1 MADVAVEYQQ
11 RLQVRVYGLVQGV
24 GFRPFVYRAADEF
37 GLTGFVENNDRGVD
51 IEVEGTR
58 SALDAFVERIEGGAP
73 PLATVASIEV
83 STIAPR
89 HDDGFRIRES
99 ERHGVATTQISPDA
113 AICDDCLSELFDR
126 DDRRYGYPFIN
137 CTNCGPRYTI
147 VEGIPYDRPLTS
159 MKGFEMCPDCRR
171 EYHDPFNRRFHA
183 QPNACPVCGPQVAIV
198 DRHGKRSETEH
209 PFEMAGDIL
218 ASGLILA
225 VKGLGG
231 FHLAV
236 NPHDDAAVRRLR
248 LRKGRAE
255 KPFALMASDLE
266 AVFRYCKITPEE
278 EQALKHRTRPIVL
291 LEARDGHGL
300 APSVAPMG
308 VARTDPTPVSSFPE
322 LGFMLAYTP
331 VHFLLL
337 RGKFDALVMTSANLS
352 EEPIAIG
359 NEEAYE
365 RLGAIA
371 DYFLVHDR
379 DILQRCDDSVVR
391 VRDGAM
397 TPIRRSRGFVPNPV
411 NMPIST
417 PKTILAC
424 GGELKNTVGLARGN
438 SVFLSQHIGDL
449 DNPYAYQFFEHSIR
463 HLQTILEID
472 PDVIAYDMH
481 PEYVSTKWAL
491 AQKNFRLIAV
501 QHHHAHLAAVMAE
514 NGVTD
519 RTIGIILDGTGYGT
533 DGTIW
538 GGEVLIGDLAGFDR
552 FAWLRPF
559 SLPGGAA
566 AIRHPWRTAYAM
578 VHEALCVESG
588 DHAFRRDM
596 PTARSNGRSG
606 GPERRTAG
614 IIPTWVEETLLPF
627 ETMQERETF
636 KKVLRRRIN
645 TPQTSSCGRLFDGV
659 SAILG
664 LCREVTYEAQAAI
677 ALEMTADPDET
688 WSFLLEEPIGRG
700 PLDWT
705 PILRGILGDIEMGT
719 PVSVIATRFH
729 RTLADLFVRAAL
741 QAREE
746 TGIDR
751 VGLSGGVFQN
761 KLLFCDIRT
770 KLEREGF
777 EVITHRLIPTNDGG
791 IAYGQAA
798 IAARTIR
805 DENDLEKQRLM
816 SPQTRR
822 LED

>member
-1 MADVAVEYQQ
+1 MADVAVEYHQ
-11 RLQVRVYGLVQGV
+11 RLQVRVSGLVQGV

-58 SALDAFVERIEGGAP
+58 SALDAFLERIEGGAP

-83 STIAPR
+83 SSMTPR
-89 HDDGFRIRES
+89 HGNGFHIQES
-99 ERHGVATTQISPDA
+99 ERRGVATTQISPDA
-113 AICDDCLSELFDR
+113 AICDDCLRELFDG

-171 EYHDPFNRRFHA
+171 EYHDPLNRRFHA

-198 DRHGKRSETEH
+198 NRHGKRLETEH

-236 NPHDDAAVRRLR
+236 NPHDDEAVRRLR

-255 KPFALMASDLE
+255 KPFALMARDLE
-266 AVFRYCKITPEE
+266 AVSRYCKIAPEE

-300 APSVAPMG
+300 APSVAPF
-308 VARTDPTPVSSFPE
+308 RH

-365 RLGAIA
+365 RLGDVA

-391 VRDGAM
+391 VTDGVMA
-397 TPIRRSRGFVPNPV
+397 PIRRSRGFVPDPV
-411 NMPIST
+411 ALPLST
-417 PKTILAC
+417 PAPILAC
-424 GGELKNTVGLARGN
+424 GGEMKNTIGLARGDE
-438 SVFLSQHIGDL
+438 VLLSQHIGDL
-449 DNPYAYQFFEHSIR
+449 GNPSAYGFFEQSIR
-463 HLQTILEID
+463 HLQSILEIE

-491 AQKNFRLIAV
+491 ARKNVRLIAV

-538 GGEVLIGDLAGFDR
+538 GGEVLVGDLAGFDR
-552 FAWLRPF
+552 HAWLRPF
-559 SLPGGAA
+559 GLPGGAA
-566 AIRHPWRTAYAM
+566 AIHHPWRTGYALL
-578 VHEALCVESG
+578 HEAYDGYS
-588 DHAFRRDM
+588 D
-596 PTARSNGRSG
+596 TARHPRTRASI
-606 GPERRTAG
+606 PERLVTG
-614 IIPTWVEETLLPF
+614 LLPF
-627 ETMQERETF
+627 RTASERDVFERII
-636 KKVLRRRIN
+636 RRRIN
-645 TPQTSSCGRLFDGV
+645 TPLTSSCGRLFDGV
-659 SAILG
+659 SALLG
-664 LCREVTYEAQAAI
+664 LCREVTYEAQAAV
-677 ALEMTADPDET
+677 ALEMVADPDEEWAYSGSSDT
-688 WSFLLEEPIGRG
+688 DYSASG

-705 PILRGILGDIEMGT
+705 PIVRGVSADIEIGT
-719 PVSVIATRFH
+719 PGSVVAKRFH
-729 RTLADLFVRAAL
+729 VSLADLFVAATVE
-741 QAREE
+741 ARKE

-761 KLLFCDIRT
+761 NLLFCDIRT

-777 EVITHRLIPTNDGG
+777 EVITHRLVPTNDGG

-798 IAARTIR
+798 IAARTIL
-805 DENDLEKQRLM
+805 DEIDLEKQRLIN
-816 SPQTRR
+816 PQTRR

>member
-1 MADVAVEYQQ
+1 
-11 RLQVRVYGLVQGV
+11 
-24 GFRPFVYRAADEF
+24 
-37 GLTGFVENNDRGVD
+37 
-51 IEVEGTR
+51 
-58 SALDAFVERIEGGAP
+58 
-73 PLATVASIEV
+73 
-83 STIAPR
+83 
-89 HDDGFRIRES
+89 
-99 ERHGVATTQISPDA
+99 
-113 AICDDCLSELFDR
+113 
-126 DDRRYGYPFIN
+126 
-137 CTNCGPRYTI
+137 
-147 VEGIPYDRPLTS
+147 
-159 MKGFEMCPDCRR
+159 
-171 EYHDPFNRRFHA
+171 
-183 QPNACPVCGPQVAIV
+183 
-198 DRHGKRSETEH
+198 
-209 PFEMAGDIL
+209 
-218 ASGLILA
+218 LILA

-248 LRKGRAE
+248 LRKGRSE
-255 KPFALMASDLE
+255 KPFALMARDLE
-266 AVFRYCKITPEE
+266 TVFRYCKITPEE

-291 LEARDGHGL
+291 LEAGDGHGL
-300 APSVAPMG
+300 APSVAPFRQPEEG
-308 VARTDPTPVSSFPE
+308 SLTSFGMTKGGFGMPQ

-359 NEEAYE
+359 NDEAYE

-371 DYFLVHDR
+371 DYFLVHNR

-397 TPIRRSRGFVPNPV
+397 TPIRRSRGFVPHPV
-411 NMPIST
+411 DMPISA

-424 GGELKNTVGLARGN
+424 GAEMKNTIGLARGDE
-438 SVFLSQHIGDL
+438 VFLSQHIGDL
-449 DNPYAYQFFEHSIR
+449 DNPSAYGFFEQSIR
-463 HLQTILEID
+463 HLQTILEIE
-472 PDVIAYDMH
+472 PDVIVYDMH

-566 AIRHPWRTAYAM
+566 AIKHPWRTAYAM
-578 VHEALCVESG
+578 VQEALCTGSG
-588 DHAFRRDM
+588 DHAFRKDM
-596 PTARSNGRSG
+596 PTARSKGRSG
-606 GPERRTAG
+606 GPERRTVG
-614 IIPTWVEETLLPF
+614 SIPNWVEETLLPF

-645 TPQTSSCGRLFDGV
+645 TPRTSSCGRLFDGV

-688 WSFLLEEPIGRG
+688 WSFLTEEPIGRG

-729 RTLADLFVRAAL
+729 RTLADLFVSAAL

-746 TGIDR
+746 TGIAS

-761 KLLFCDIRT
+761 GLLFADIGA
-770 KLEREGF
+770 KLRREGF
-777 EVITHRLIPTNDGG
+777 DVITHRLVPTNDGG

-798 IAARTIR
+798 VAAWRLAKDVREMTNGTIII
-805 DENDLEKQRLM
+805 
-816 SPQTRR
+816 T
-822 LED
+822 